1 MIEQL
6 VTRFE
11 AARLDLRQR
20 DLRRQEEAAI
30 ARLGEKTL
38 ADAGA
43 RGGRVAS
50 LAVEA
55 AAVQGRLRATAAGHG
70 GSPSGASRRRLE
82 ELEQKLRQIHLTAG
96 RLALAMPPTGAE
108 SEVLAIRAELAD
120 AASEQDRLRG
130 EGQRLADETWTQVRS
145 WVAPRAPALA
155 AVALTWLIAHGYA
168 GSHTEGILTSLG
180 LSARR
185 RGPHVVSLTTDTAL
199 VRYGLPLLVASVSGY
214 LTHHLA
220 NRVRTALEE
229 VRARSSHPGRA
240 GGSPRAAAAGDSS
253 RRVAEKSR

>member
-11 AARLDLRQR
+11 AARLDFRQR
-20 DLRRQEEAAI
+20 NLRRQEEAAI
-30 ARLGEKTL
+30 ARLGEQTL

-43 RGGRVAS
+43 RGGRVAA

-55 AAVQGRLRATAAGHG
+55 TAVRGRLQAIAAGHG
-70 GSPSGASRRRLE
+70 ASPSGASRRRLE
-82 ELEQKLRQIHLTAG
+82 ELEQKLRQIRLTAG

-108 SEVLAIRAELAD
+108 NEVLAIRAELAN

-130 EGQRLADETWTQVRS
+130 EGPRLADETWTQVRS

-155 AVALTWLIAHGYA
+155 AVGVTWLIAHAYV

-185 RGPHVVSLTTDTAL
+185 RGLHLVSLATDTAL

-220 NRVRTALEE
+220 GRVRTALEN
-229 VRARSSHPGRA
+229 VRARSGHPGRA
-240 GGSPRAAAAGDSS
+240 GGPTRAAAAGESS

>member
-11 AARLDLRQR
+11 TARLELRQR

-30 ARLGEKTL
+30 ARLGEKVL

-50 LAVEA
+50 LAAEA
-55 AAVQGRLRATAAGHG
+55 TAVQGRLRAIATGNG
-70 GSPSGASRRRLE
+70 TSPSGASRRRLE
-82 ELEQKLRQIHLTAG
+82 ELEQKLRQIRLTAG

-120 AASEQDRLRG
+120 TAGEQDRLRG
-130 EGQRLADETWTQVRS
+130 EGRRLADETWTQVRA

-155 AVALTWLIAHGYA
+155 AVAVTWLIAHGYA
-168 GSHTEGILTSLG
+168 GSHTDGILTSLG

-185 RGPHVVSLTTDTAL
+185 RGTHLVSLPVDTAL
-199 VRYGLPLLVASVSGY
+199 VRYALPLLVASVSGF
-214 LTHHLA
+214 LAHHLA
-220 NRVRTALEE
+220 GRVRTALED
-229 VRARSSHPGRA
+229 VRSRSHHA
-240 GGSPRAAAAGDSS
+240 PRAAGAPRVAGESS
-253 RRVAEKSR
+253 RRVPEKSR